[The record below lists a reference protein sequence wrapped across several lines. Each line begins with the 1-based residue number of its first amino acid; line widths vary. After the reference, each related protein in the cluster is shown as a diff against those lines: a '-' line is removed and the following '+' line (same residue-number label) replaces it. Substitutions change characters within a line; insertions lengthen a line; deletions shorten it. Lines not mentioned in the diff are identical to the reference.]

1 MATNPLRPRLS
12 SSDRATLAALR
23 ADRLGESE
31 ERQSGIFDGL
41 VPLDSGLTS
50 PKDLASLLDP
60 SDATPEEFLENL
72 KKFSS
77 DIQIDWNAIRLQD
90 IPAPLGEGVQSTL
103 DTLNSVIEV
112 LKELVSLVRAGLEL
126 FAIVAAVG
134 IDLLKAAFEAA
145 ILALEAVI
153 DVFYSTSGSMMQI
166 VPNNAREAR
175 SVNRTLGLISNSYD
189 NEMNT
194 ERPISRS
201 SSDIHVFVL
210 FLGVAPNLE
219 VLLSQIKSLMS
230 LFNPDEILKIFDRP
244 LVGAVDY
251 PNFTDNF
258 VAPNQAYTWEGVR
271 LTDIKPFREFVL
283 AIKGIINEIALAKS
297 RLDQVLR
304 AIDLI
309 VERLASIEAKIN
321 SILDTLEIFAN
332 LLAAPIDTLTL
343 FGPGSITDIQTA
355 LRGACQ
361 LETNPVKDFNDA
373 EVCAGIALHFVLGTG
388 RSLDFLRFV
397 FQLKDKVNQKFEEV
411 ILPEVAKTQ
420 SRADSFDARL
430 ASEKAQLRMSWKG
443 INDDPSGS

>member
-1 MATNPLRPRLS
+1 MATNPLRPRLNS
-12 SSDRATLAALR
+12 RERATLAALR

-41 VPLDSGLTS
+41 QPLDSGLTS

-60 SDATPEEFLENL
+60 TDATPEEFLENL

-77 DIQIDWNAIRLQD
+77 DIQIDWNAMRLQD
-90 IPAPLGEGVQSTL
+90 IPTALGEGVQATL

-112 LKELVSLVRAGLEL
+112 LKELVSLIRAGLEL
-126 FAIVAAVG
+126 FAVVVSVG
-134 IDLLKAAFEAA
+134 IDLIKAAYEAA

-153 DVFYSTSGSMMQI
+153 DVFYSTSGSVMQI
-166 VPNNAREAR
+166 VPENAREAR
-175 SVNRTLGLISNSYD
+175 SVNRTLGLVANSYD
-189 NEMNT
+189 NELNP

-201 SSDIHVFVL
+201 SSDIHVFVM
-210 FLGVAPNLE
+210 FLGVAQNLE
-219 VLLSQIKSLMS
+219 VLKRQIKSLMS
-230 LFNPDEILKIFDRP
+230 LFNPDEVLKIFDRP
-244 LVGAVDY
+244 AVGAFDY
-251 PNFTDNF
+251 PDFKNGSL
-258 VAPNQAYTWEGVR
+258 PNQAYYWEGRR

-283 AIKGIINEIALAKS
+283 AIKGIINNLTLQKS
-297 RLDQVLR
+297 RLDQVLQ

-309 VERLASIEAKIN
+309 VERLASIEAQIN

-332 LLAAPIDTLTL
+332 LLVAPIDTLTL
-343 FGPGSITDIQTA
+343 FGPGNITDIQTA

-373 EVCAGIALHFVLGTG
+373 EICAGIALHFVLGTG

-397 FQLKDKVNQKFEEV
+397 FQLKDKVNQKFDNE
-411 ILPEVAKTQ
+411 ILPQVAKTQ

-430 ASEKAQLRMSWKG
+430 KSEGSQLRMSWKG
-443 INDDPSGS
+443 IDDDPSGS